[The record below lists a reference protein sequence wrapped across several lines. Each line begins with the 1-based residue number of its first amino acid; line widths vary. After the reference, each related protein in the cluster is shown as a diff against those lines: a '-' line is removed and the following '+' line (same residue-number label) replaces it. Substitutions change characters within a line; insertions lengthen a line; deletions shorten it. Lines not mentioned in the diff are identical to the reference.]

1 MSLPTRTGRSLSR
14 ASLMVAAALLGV
26 SVSPQA
32 KAANLFWDQNNSTG
46 GAGGTGAWDT
56 SSAFWKNAGTD
67 TTIVG
72 TAATSASA
80 FTSADTAYFT
90 GVAGT
95 VTLGAPITIGGLVF
109 SDITDN
115 TTAGNYVIAGAGANI
130 LTLGAPTTSAS
141 PTIKVTTGN
150 IATISARVSGAN
162 GFTKTGDGSLFLT
175 NSSNNFTGDIYVRAG
190 SLIVSNNSQLGA
202 GTTPIMVQ
210 GFFSNGATP
219 FSGGALV
226 LNGATTGFELSRQ
239 VNIIGRGPGLVSGG
253 AALISIGYNTLSAG
267 LSLGSLNT
275 ESRAWSSFGTTTIS
289 GPLTL
294 NSSVGTTGSSGA
306 VMALQG
312 NGNWIISGV
321 VGGSD
326 QSSANAGG
334 SADRFTKT
342 GQLTHTTLW
351 LQNANNTYLGPLTVS
366 SGTVRVGTNS
376 ALGLNTLA
384 NSVDLVNA
392 ALEVRTDSPTS
403 FTTRNILFR
412 SNAAATVFVDHAV
425 SGWVPEEVSGRIR
438 RLLSGAY

>member
-1 MSLPTRTGRSLSR
+1 
-14 ASLMVAAALLGV
+14 LG
-26 SVSPQA
+26 
-32 KAANLFWDQNNSTG
+32 NE
-46 GAGGTGAWDT
+46 
-56 SSAFWKNAGTD
+56 
-67 TTIVG
+67 
-72 TAATSASA
+72 ATSASA

-95 VTLGAPITIGGLVF
+95 VALGAPLTIGGLVF
-109 SDITDN
+109 SDITTDI
-115 TTAGNYVIAGAGANI
+115 TAGNYVIAGSGANI

-150 IATISARVSGAN
+150 IAEIRAQVSGAN

-202 GTTPIMVQ
+202 GNTPITVQ
-210 GFFSNGATP
+210 GLLSNGTTP

-239 VNIIGRGPGLVSGG
+239 VNIVGRGPGLVSGS

-294 NSSVGTTGSSGA
+294 NSSVGTSGTTGQ

-321 VGGSD
+321 VTGTGVWLTVFKIVKFNNGLMGTVSR
-326 QSSANAGG
+326 QSLATSSAIQVKL
-334 SADRFTKT
+334 DFMYR
-342 GQLTHTTLW
+342 
-351 LQNANNTYLGPLTVS
+351 
-366 SGTVRVGTNS
+366 
-376 ALGLNTLA
+376 
-384 NSVDLVNA
+384 
-392 ALEVRTDSPTS
+392 
-403 FTTRNILFR
+403 LF
-412 SNAAATVFVDHAV
+412 
-425 SGWVPEEVSGRIR
+425 
-438 RLLSGAY
+438 L